1 MAYEGNAPQPM
12 YPTAP
17 GTTPQP
23 TSPYAT
29 SGAPTNPAQGQINP
43 NQINQSSQPGLPN
56 LAQMGQGFAAGG
68 SVGQSQGLA
77 SLGRG
82 QDSMLVHMTPGEVQG
97 LQKLAMSA
105 GGSLTINP
113 QTGLP
118 EAGFLSSILP
128 MVASAVGTYFGGP
141 MGGAL
146 AGSLAGGM
154 TNKQSPLM
162 GAIMGGM
169 SGYAMGGVGDALK
182 GVGSDAASALAQG
195 ELNTA
200 QAAAD
205 TTAQAA
211 RQAAIEKAT
220 TEQGQALAN
229 FGADQMTGAPGA
241 MEAVAPTFPYN
252 PQEMGKGAY
261 EAAFSDPNQ
270 FKGYTPTTQ
279 AALNAT
285 PQQNMQAGFSKV
297 TGSWDAAKDFALKNK
312 TSLLGGVALPLG
324 MAALIGSGKK
334 NTLGGVATQPTQ
346 YYNTSYSPGTVN
358 PLRGQPG
365 QPYFL
370 GQGYGPGSYGP
381 TVTGAQGGIV
391 GYAMGGTAS
400 SAAADMFPAPKES
413 EDRPF
418 IKIPTS
424 TLSALA
430 KGAKNSKDQAAAIK
444 EINNRANESD
454 SPYMDNPYADT
465 KGVAHGGL
473 MSLAAGG
480 STTNGMGAADYY
492 QGLMNG
498 TPLHQA
504 PPSPDAM
511 NAYLANLNSSLQ
523 YTPPPTPVAPATPA
537 VISPPAVPTT
547 AVGTAGTY
555 TYNPTTHT
563 YSYVP
568 VNPAAAGMGGVG
580 GYTDQ
585 TPGDSSTGS
594 SSMGNDPAGTAGASG
609 GDDAPSGDGSPG
621 NGDYAFGG
629 SIHNQYAAGGMASM
643 PEYAAGGKLLRGP
656 GDGMSDSIPA
666 VINGPTPQ
674 RAALAD
680 GEFVIPADVVSH
692 LGNGSTEAGSKQ
704 LYAMMDKIRHARTGN
719 KKQSKQIDPA
729 KFMLA

>member
-23 TSPYAT
+23 ASPYAT
-29 SGAPTNPAQGQINP
+29 PGAPTDPAQGQADP

-56 LAQMGQGFAAGG
+56 LAQMSQQPRGFADGG
-68 SVGQSQGLA
+68 SVSQPQGLA

-113 QTGLP
+113 HTGLP

-261 EAAFSDPNQ
+261 EAAFTDPNQ

-279 AALNAT
+279 AALSAT
-285 PQQNMQAGFSKV
+285 PQQNMQAGFGKV
-297 TGSWDAAKDFALKNK
+297 TSSFDAAKDFALKNK

-430 KGAKNSKDQAAAIK
+430 KGAKNSKDQAAAID
-444 EINNRANESD
+444 EIHKRANESD
-454 SPYMDNPYADT
+454 NPYIDNPYADT
-465 KGVAHGGL
+465 KGAAQGGL
-473 MSLAAGG
+473 MAL
-480 STTNGMGAADYY
+480 
-492 QGLMNG
+492 
-498 TPLHQA
+498 
-504 PPSPDAM
+504 
-511 NAYLANLNSSLQ
+511 
-523 YTPPPTPVAPATPA
+523 
-537 VISPPAVPTT
+537 
-547 AVGTAGTY
+547 
-555 TYNPTTHT
+555 
-563 YSYVP
+563 
-568 VNPAAAGMGGVG
+568 
-580 GYTDQ
+580 
-585 TPGDSSTGS
+585 
-594 SSMGNDPAGTAGASG
+594 
-609 GDDAPSGDGSPG
+609 
-621 NGDYAFGG
+621 
-629 SIHNQYAAGGMASM
+629 AAGGMASM

-719 KKQSKQIDPA
+719 KKQGKQIDPA